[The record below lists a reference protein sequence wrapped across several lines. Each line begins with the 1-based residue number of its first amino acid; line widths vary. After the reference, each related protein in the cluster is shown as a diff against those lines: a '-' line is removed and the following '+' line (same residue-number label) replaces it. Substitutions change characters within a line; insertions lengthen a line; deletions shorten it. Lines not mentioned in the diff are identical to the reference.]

1 MSLAAVLAI
10 GTLIRVVVP
19 SLFPRITD
27 ALASTVETS
36 TPIDSF
42 RSIQEAFYL
51 LKNDLDVYDGGVVY
65 HPPLLV
71 SLLNLVNDAFPENY
85 VFIVFNILYAIVDLG
100 IACKLIRANQW
111 YDEHQRKRSKIEGLP
126 FSSTFIAAFYLFNPL
141 MILTNWSHSTAVFS
155 YFLIIEL
162 VVQVVVDHNPFR
174 AMIALAVGAYL
185 SLTPGFLVVPVIALA
200 FTVSA
205 DRDYTRLAV
214 QCSAI
219 FIASMATLLLL
230 SFILSG
236 TPDFFYQ
243 CYGNILF
250 FDKFSPNMGLWWYIF
265 TEMFDFFTPLYKGIF
280 NLYHVIFVVPIT
292 VRFFERESEP
302 QIGDSFLA
310 VVMAHTWLS
319 FSKSYPIIGDLG
331 FVLSMLPIFKNTVIP
346 HTKFMLINALT
357 LIICLLLAPIF
368 YYCWIVLGN
377 GNSNFFFSMSLIWGG
392 VYIVIFLDFIWGRLV
407 FDYIQTNEVKD
418 RKALRLTQI

>member
-1 MSLAAVLAI
+1 MSLATVFVI
-10 GTLIRVVVP
+10 GTLVRVVVP
-19 SLFPRITD
+19 TLFPQITD

-51 LKNDLDVYDGGVVY
+51 LKNDLDVYDGGIVY

-71 SLLNLVNDAFPENY
+71 AVLNLVNDVVPEQFVY
-85 VFIVFNILYAIVDLG
+85 IVFNVLYALVDVG
-100 IACKLIRANQW
+100 IACKLIRINEW
-111 YDEHQRKRSKIEGLP
+111 YHQHQQKRSKIEGLP

-141 MILTNWSHSTAVFS
+141 MILTNWSHSTATFS
-155 YFLIIEL
+155 YFLVIEL
-162 VVQVVVDHNPFR
+162 VAQVVVDCNPFR
-174 AMIALAVGAYL
+174 AMIALAVAAYL
-185 SLTPGFLVVPVIALA
+185 SLTPAFLVVPIIALA
-200 FTVSA
+200 YTVSPE
-205 DRDYTRLAV
+205 RDLTRIAV
-214 QCSAI
+214 QGGAI
-219 FIASMATLLLL
+219 FFASLATLLLL
-230 SFILSG
+230 SFVLSG
-236 TPDFFYQ
+236 SPDFLYQ
-243 CYGNILF
+243 CYGNVLF

-265 TEMFDFFTPLYKGIF
+265 TEMFDYFTPLYKGIF

-292 VRFFERESEP
+292 VRFFERASEP
-302 QIGDSFLA
+302 HLGDCFLA

-346 HTKFMLINALT
+346 HTKFMLINALM
-357 LIICLLLAPIF
+357 LIVCLLLAPIF

-392 VYIVIFLDFIWGRLV
+392 VYVIIFLDFIWGRLV
-407 FDYIQTNEVKD
+407 FDYCQSHNIKDKTN
-418 RKALRLTQI
+418 LRLTQI